1 MVTSANE
8 MIKGVIHLHGDKD
21 IVFPIKNI
29 KDCHLIEGGTHIML
43 LNKGRVISQ
52 KLIEIIEN
60 N

>member
-1 MVTSANE
+1 